1 MSELRK
7 IEQLATKIYCEKYP
21 VDHFNFKYW
30 ERMRDNFV
38 KGYVEGYYETV
49 QNLLDLLDDETIA
62 ERIGLSLEVVQQL
75 RLNASEEK

>member
-7 IEQLATKIYCEKYP
+7 IEQLAVEIYCKKYP
-21 VDHFNFKYW
+21 VDHLNFKYW

-49 QNLLDLLDDETIA
+49 HNLIDILDDGTIA
-62 ERIGLSLEVVQQL
+62 ERIGLPLETVQKL
-75 RLNASEEK
+75 RLETIKEN